1 MATKQNIATRVC
13 AILVVVLIAVCAWYP
28 PIQTIA
34 TSQIDAGLK
43 RALIS
48 FASAR
53 TLNALISVLQGTEF
67 SFQPLGVGVT
77 LTLGQ
82 ILDPINDLVEQF
94 SSLMLLVSVIFGL
107 QKILLVIGGHWLVST
122 VVCGLACIWAALVW
136 RNKASPWMA
145 RILFLLLMVRF
156 AIPAVSWGSDLVF
169 HHMQAKEYQ
178 EHQSALDRSVRE
190 VSGLTPQKAP
200 AAAPP
205 KAMDRS
211 LLDKIKERIDAVIPN
226 VNGNYEAI
234 KTSVAGLP
242 ERIVNLIVIFVAQ
255 TIVIPIVMGWIIYFA
270 AFGITRSATRN

>member
-1 MATKQNIATRVC
+1 MVIQQKLGTRILAIIVVAVIAIC
-13 AILVVVLIAVCAWYP
+13 ARYP

-34 TSQIDAGLK
+34 MGQIDAGLK

-82 ILDPINDLVEQF
+82 VLDPINDLVEQF

-107 QKILLVIGGHWLVST
+107 QKILLLIGGHWLVST
-122 VVCGLACIWAALVW
+122 VVCGLAFIWAALVW
-136 RNKASPWMA
+136 HNKASPWMA
-145 RILFLLLMVRF
+145 RLLFGLLMVRF
-156 AIPAVSWGSDLVF
+156 AIPAATWGSDLVF
-169 HHMQAKEYQ
+169 HHLQAKEYQ
-178 EHQSALDRSVRE
+178 EHQLALERSVKE
-190 VSGLTPQKAP
+190 VSGLTPHKAP
-200 AAAPP
+200 TAAPP
-205 KAMDRS
+205 KAGDQT
-211 LLDKIKERIDAVIPN
+211 LLDKIKERIDAVIPT
-226 VNGNYEAI
+226 VNSNYEAI

-255 TIVIPIVMGWIIYFA
+255 TIVIPILVVWVFYMA
-270 AFGITRSATRN
+270 TFGIMRPRNQN